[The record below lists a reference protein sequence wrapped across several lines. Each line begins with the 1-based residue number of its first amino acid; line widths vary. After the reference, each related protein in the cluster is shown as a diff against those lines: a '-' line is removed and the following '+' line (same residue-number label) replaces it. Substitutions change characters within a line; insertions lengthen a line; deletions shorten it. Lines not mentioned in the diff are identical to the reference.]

1 MAEANMLSADEFGR
15 SLSGAVQLLNRDE
28 DGLRRFPVSIEAFWR
43 SFGAVVL
50 TAPAFVT
57 ALAADRLRLGLPLEE
72 GLFSDPTHVTARLVL
87 AGAAWIAFPILMIMV
102 ARWLGLGHRYVRFVI
117 AYNWSAVLVS
127 AILAFPTA
135 MYVTGLASSALST
148 LFVVAFAI
156 IVFRLRWFLAKAALG
171 VSGGLAAVI
180 AAADLALY
188 GMFAALASAAVVA
201 A

>member
-1 MAEANMLSADEFGR
+1 MLSADEVGR
-15 SLSGAVQLLNRDE
+15 SLSGAMQLLNRDE
-28 DGLRRFPVSIEAFWR
+28 GGLRWFPVSIEAFWR

-57 ALAADRLRLGLPLEE
+57 ALAADRMRLGLPLDE
-72 GLFSDPTHVTARLVL
+72 GLFSDPGLVTVRLLFV
-87 AGAAWIAFPILMIMV
+87 GAAWIAFPILMIAV

-117 AYNWSAVLVS
+117 AYNWSAVFAS

-148 LFVVAFAI
+148 LFVVAFAVV
-156 IVFRLRWFLAKAALG
+156 VFRLRWFLAKAALG
-171 VSGGLAAVI
+171 VSGGLAAAI

-188 GMFAALASAAVVA
+188 GMFAALASATVVA
-201 A
+201 S

>member
-1 MAEANMLSADEFGR
+1 MLSADEVGR
-15 SLSGAVQLLNRDE
+15 SLSGSMQLLNRDA
-28 DGLRRFPVSIEAFWR
+28 DGLYRFPVSVEAFWR

-72 GLFSDPTHVTARLVL
+72 GLFADAGLVTVRLVL
-87 AGAAWIAFPILMIMV
+87 AGMAWIAFPILMIAV
-102 ARWLGLGHRYVRFVI
+102 VRRLNLGHRYVRFVI
-117 AYNWSAVLVS
+117 AYNWSAVFAS
-127 AILAFPTA
+127 AVLAFPTA
-135 MYVTGLASSALST
+135 MYVTGMASYALST
-148 LFVVAFAI
+148 LFVIAFAA

-171 VSGGLAAVI
+171 VSGSLAAMI

-188 GMFAALASAAVVA
+188 GAFAALASATVSA